1 MKTLAYGPVPKTKKA
16 IPAYLVVLAGKLT
29 PRFER
34 EGIRHKLERL
44 DCNSGRDYAWA
55 AGEAVAGVIRDQM
68 EASFNIWLLIGEA
81 SFFYISICFP
91 LAGAPL
97 LQLAALMVL
106 VLPLLRLRDA
116 YAYPAEGSFREML
129 LDAAWTGAC
138 VIAFQEAARFMAPR
152 LALPI
157 LNVYFAVAGAVMA
170 AAWRMISRRQGPAD
184 PRHRELKERRIVV
197 WHANVLFF
205 VAGLTVLLSS
215 QDAVPGS
222 PNRDRLL
229 GALPVWLML
238 ASTVLRKA
246 YYRSIWER
254 PLLSIV
260 DPDLKELSW
269 DRATLWFRDKVSIFR
284 ADLITEV
291 GYFGVLSY
299 LVFVAAWRWV
309 SDDPLSVMTDW
320 LQVGVNLV
328 AIMLLGLLWVRIKKM
343 NEQLAKAIEEEI
355 RLRELER
362 RHG

>member
-1 MKTLAYGPVPKTKKA
+1 NFVELLELYKMKTLAYGRVPKTKKA
-16 IPAYLVVLAGKLT
+16 IPAYLVVLAEKLT

-55 AGEAVAGVIRDQM
+55 AGEAVAGVIRGQM

-97 LQLAALMVL
+97 LQLAALMAL

-170 AAWRMISRRQGPAD
+170 AAWPGFGTRFPYSARISLLR
-184 PRHRELKERRIVV
+184 
-197 WHANVLFF
+197 
-205 VAGLTVLLSS
+205 AGISGCCLISYSLRPG
-215 QDAVPGS
+215 DGS
-222 PNRDRLL
+222 PTI
-229 GALPVWLML
+229 PCQ
-238 ASTVLRKA
+238 S
-246 YYRSIWER
+246 
-254 PLLSIV
+254 
-260 DPDLKELSW
+260 
-269 DRATLWFRDKVSIFR
+269 
-284 ADLITEV
+284 
-291 GYFGVLSY
+291 
-299 LVFVAAWRWV
+299 
-309 SDDPLSVMTDW
+309 
-320 LQVGVNLV
+320 
-328 AIMLLGLLWVRIKKM
+328 
-343 NEQLAKAIEEEI
+343 
-355 RLRELER
+355 
-362 RHG
+362 